1 MELKVWTPFFDLDK
15 EWRLFNFPRLI
26 GEHDFAFRP
35 SIDIAKQEGEL
46 VVTVELPGIDPDKD
60 VEISVEDDILFIK
73 GEKTADTEI
82 SEADRYVH
90 ERAHG
95 SFQRR
100 IPLPVG
106 VDPDKVTADYDKGV
120 LTVRVSLP
128 EEKATEA
135 HHVPIEVK
143 AS

>member
-35 SIDIAKQEGEL
+35 SIDIFRQEGEL
-46 VVTVELPGIDPDKD
+46 IVTAELPGIDPDKD
-60 VEISVEDDILFIK
+60 VEISVEDDILTIK
-73 GEKTADTEI
+73 GEKTEETEV
-82 SEADRYVH
+82 SEDSRYVH

-95 SFQRR
+95 TFMRR
-100 IPLPVG
+100 IPLPTG
-106 VDPDKVTADYDKGV
+106 VDPDKVIAGYEKGI

-128 EEKATEA
+128 EERTTEP
-135 HHVPIEVK
+135 HHIPIDVK